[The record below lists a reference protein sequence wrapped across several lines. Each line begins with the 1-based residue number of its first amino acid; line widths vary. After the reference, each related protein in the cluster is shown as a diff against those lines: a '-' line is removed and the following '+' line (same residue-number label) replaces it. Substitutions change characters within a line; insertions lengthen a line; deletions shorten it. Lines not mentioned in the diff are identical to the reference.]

1 MAEKTKKTELRVTH
15 SQAEELI
22 EESKEL
28 IESKSIKIP
37 DFAEDEEKLQEPE
50 PKKVGDG
57 KGAIVIMRCGE
68 VPEFF
73 ATMKKVSGFANNDPA
88 SKFGADARLVK
99 TFKEEIDE
107 QPELLKTPRFK
118 KLEKEF
124 EKLREANPDKQ
135 PAEIVKSW
143 ENGEEYVKMVKEF
156 NEEMNSFYKQKIQFR
171 FRSHLK
177 PDDFR
182 AGAITDTDV
191 AALLADFWKEEL
203 K

>member
-1 MAEKTKKTELRVTH
+1 MIEKTKKKLGVTD

-22 EESKEL
+22 E
-28 IESKSIKIP
+28 SKSIEIP
-37 DFAEDEEKLQEPE
+37 DFAEENEEKLQESE

-57 KGAIVIMRCGE
+57 KGAIVVMRCGE
-68 VPEFF
+68 VPEFLT
-73 ATMKKVSGFANNDPA
+73 TMKKVSGFANNDPA

-107 QPELLKTPRFK
+107 QPQLLKTPRFK

-124 EKLREANPDKQ
+124 EQLREAKPDKQ

-143 ENGEEYVKMVKEF
+143 ENGDEYVEMVKFF
-156 NEEMNSFYKQKIQFR
+156 NEKMNSYYKQKIQFH

-191 AALLADFWKEEL
+191 ATLLADFWKE
-203 K
+203 